1 MSRNAVLVVLTLM
14 ISAASA
20 GGSEAQQ
27 TEVGVWGGI
36 ARTNEITSTILCTL
50 DCGPS
55 SFWNHYWRHTATGG
69 VTVRRPV
76 GARLAARAE
85 ISLAPKGYGPG
96 TTPHDGRVASR
107 YLELPLLIDVR
118 LLKLGPAEIQLSAG
132 LAPAVLLACTV
143 SGTTVEGFVETG
155 CGERDPRTG
164 GSSGPGIAWD
174 VGLVIAPGMRV
185 PAGPAQLTV
194 EARHTRGLVDIRPGS
209 GGSTTNRATALA
221 VGTALMLPGRR

>member
-1 MSRNAVLVVLTLM
+1 MSRSAVVIALSLV
-14 ISAASA
+14 ISVASA
-20 GGSEAQQ
+20 VGSEAQQ
-27 TEVGVWGGI
+27 TEIGVWGGI

-55 SFWNHYWRHTATGG
+55 SFWNHHWRHTATGG

-96 TTPHDGRVASR
+96 ATPHDWRVASR

-118 LLKLGPAEIQLSAG
+118 LLKLGPAEMQLGAG
-132 LAPAVLLACTV
+132 LAPAVLLACSV
-143 SGTTVEGFVETG
+143 SGTTVEGFMETG

-164 GSSGPGIAWD
+164 GSSGPGIGWD
-174 VGLVIAPGMRV
+174 LGWVVAPAVRL
-185 PAGPAQLTV
+185 PAGPAHLTI
-194 EARHTRGLVDIRPGS
+194 EARHTRGLVDIRPGG
-209 GGSTTNRATALA
+209 GGSTTNRSTAIV
-221 VGTALMLPGRR
+221 VGTTLMLRRGH